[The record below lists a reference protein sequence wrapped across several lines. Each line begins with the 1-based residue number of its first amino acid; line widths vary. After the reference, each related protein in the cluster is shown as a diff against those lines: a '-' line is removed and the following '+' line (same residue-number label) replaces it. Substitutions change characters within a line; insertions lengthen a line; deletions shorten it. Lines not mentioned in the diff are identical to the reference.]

1 MNPAN
6 GIKID
11 NFLHDIQSLSEEKF
25 TLLVSIRK
33 IFNEAHAG
41 LVEDIKYGGLVFSL
55 SNTLVGGI
63 YVYDKHLSIEFSH
76 GAKLS
81 DLDHILEGKGK
92 KRRHIKIYSVNDI
105 DGKNV
110 DYFVRQM
117 LGKNTDDRNS

>member
-25 TLLVSIRK
+25 TLLVSIKK

-63 YVYDKHLSIEFSH
+63 YVYEKHLSIEFSH
-76 GAKLS
+76 GAELS

-92 KRRHIKIYSVNDI
+92 KRRHIKIYSMSDI
-105 DGKNV
+105 SEKKVG
-110 DYFVRQM
+110 YFVR
-117 LGKNTDDRNS
+117 